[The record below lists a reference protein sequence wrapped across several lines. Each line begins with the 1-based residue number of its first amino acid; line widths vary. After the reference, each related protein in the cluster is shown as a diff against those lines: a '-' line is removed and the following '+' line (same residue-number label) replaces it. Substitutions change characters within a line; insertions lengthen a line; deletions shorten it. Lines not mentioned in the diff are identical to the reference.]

1 MSRSAQGGSC
11 VGFVLVIVSIIV
23 LCWNEYNTVQTMK
36 LLEEG
41 EGSVED
47 ADCNTLD
54 AELTGKLVFMSCP
67 VAGIGALTVP
77 APFSPPPPP
86 PIQPPPPPPGS
97 PPSPP
102 YVAPDPYAWATAPN
116 GLRVETTIEYYAWV
130 EHEHCLTVT
139 CSGPG
144 TPATF
149 SDGTPTGCQSSGTSR
164 DKCDYTMSAEWT
176 ETIQTTFKNPAK
188 TGQQYYDALQNQCE
202 LHCSGQAIVQHHLIL
217 PPCAQSW
224 QTTRAAV

>member
-1 MSRSAQGGSC
+1 M
-11 VGFVLVIVSIIV
+11 VVSIIV

-149 SDGTPTGCQSSGTSR
+149 SDGTPTGCQSSSLLPAPVPPLLPWSSGLVQVLRSGSR
-164 DKCDYTMSAEWT
+164 
-176 ETIQTTFKNPAK
+176 
-188 TGQQYYDALQNQCE
+188 
-202 LHCSGQAIVQHHLIL
+202 
-217 PPCAQSW
+217 QSMP
-224 QTTRAAV
+224 

>member
-1 MSRSAQGGSC
+1 M
-11 VGFVLVIVSIIV
+11 IVSIIV

-116 GLRVETTIEYYAWV
+116 GLRVETKIEC
-130 EHEHCLTVT
+130 EC
-139 CSGPG
+139 
-144 TPATF
+144 TF
-149 SDGTPTGCQSSGTSR
+149 LLCAASR
-164 DKCDYTMSAEWT
+164 
-176 ETIQTTFKNPAK
+176 
-188 TGQQYYDALQNQCE
+188 
-202 LHCSGQAIVQHHLIL
+202 
-217 PPCAQSW
+217 
-224 QTTRAAV
+224 